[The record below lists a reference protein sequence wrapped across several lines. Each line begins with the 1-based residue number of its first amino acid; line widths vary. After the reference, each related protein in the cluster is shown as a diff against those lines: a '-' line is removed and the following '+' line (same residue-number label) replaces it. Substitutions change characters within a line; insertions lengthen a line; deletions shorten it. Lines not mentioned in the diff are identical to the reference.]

1 VIALVGDGSSMYAI
15 QALWTAAQHHVA
27 MTFVIIRNGTYGAL
41 RGLAARLGANAPV
54 GVDLP
59 DIDFVA
65 LAAGHGCDG
74 VRVASSDALRAA
86 MLDAFRSRRPSL
98 VEVVVG

>member
-1 VIALVGDGSSMYAI
+1 
-15 QALWTAAQHHVA
+15 
-27 MTFVIIRNGTYGAL
+27 
-41 RGLAARLGANAPV
+41 LAARLGANAPV

-74 VRVASSDALRAA
+74 VRRCAQRCA
-86 MLDAFRSRRPSL
+86 SRRNAGRVS
-98 VEVVVG
+98 VKASKSRGIVVG